1 MKFTKGDIMSLDET
15 LSPIILAGL
24 RKFKE
29 ELVKSKYGSYP
40 AEMFDLVGV
49 EGYNP
54 TNEEDEACWNKW
66 LGILDRMIYAFDPT
80 EEPNMDEYGFEFVWQ
95 EEPSEN
101 GSSLVSID
109 VDNQEEYNRYR
120 EDEEDW
126 VEKCREGRL
135 LLAEYFHSLWI

>member
-1 MKFTKGDIMSLDET
+1 MIFKYEDVISLDET

-29 ELVKSKYGSYP
+29 ELIESKYGSYP
-40 AEMFDLVGV
+40 AEMFDLIGV

-54 TNEEDEACWNKW
+54 TIGEDEDCWNKW
-66 LGILDRMIYAFDPT
+66 LEILDRMIYAFDPKV
-80 EEPNMDEYGFEFVWQ
+80 EPDMDDYKFEFVWQ
-95 EEPSEN
+95 EEPTEN

-120 EDEEDW
+120 EDEESW
-126 VEKCREGRL
+126 VEKCHEGRFL
-135 LLAEYFHSLWI
+135 FAEYFHNLWI